1 MYHDQN
7 SQSSSSG
14 DETIIEENNIYGNGA
29 SHPIIA
35 HAKSVQQQPLQPL
48 PPQRQPQQHNG
59 TNGRQLHRNVDR
71 LQINQPTNFAQWL
84 TDIDN
89 RVHICLGSIK
99 RFP

>member
-7 SQSSSSG
+7 SQSSSS
-14 DETIIEENNIYGNGA
+14 DEETIIEENNIHANGA

-35 HAKSVQQQPLQPL
+35 HEKSVQQQPLRPL

-59 TNGRQLHRNVDR
+59 TNGRQLYRNVDG
-71 LQINQPTNFAQWL
+71 LQKNQATNFAQWL
-84 TDIDN
+84 TDIDS
-89 RVHICLGSIK
+89 RLHICLGSIK